1 MLFVRPELHDITGTD
16 FLDRS
21 ALALHAASASRDDKR
36 LTYRMRMPGRPAPG
50 SNVTVAAAAR
60 DGAFAE
66 NSGSMRTAPV
76 NQSAGPLLEG
86 CDPTRVIFM
95 A

>member
-36 LTYRMRMPGRPAPG
+36 LTYRMRMPGRPGAWLLTTASQPQNSSFGFTGDPDGIPEPILWLQPLAAP
-50 SNVTVAAAAR
+50 
-60 DGAFAE
+60 
-66 NSGSMRTAPV
+66 
-76 NQSAGPLLEG
+76 
-86 CDPTRVIFM
+86 
-95 A
+95 